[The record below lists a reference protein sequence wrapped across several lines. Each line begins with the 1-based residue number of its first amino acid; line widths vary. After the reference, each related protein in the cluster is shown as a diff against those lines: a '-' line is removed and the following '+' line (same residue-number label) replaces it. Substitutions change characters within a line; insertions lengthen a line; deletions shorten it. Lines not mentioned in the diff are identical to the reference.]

1 VLANDQVEMR
11 PSEDAIQVSLASA
24 EGNLA
29 RQGRGLEAVPWRA
42 GASVL
47 DIGCGPGVHLDHF
60 RRRGLIGTGLDRN
73 AENFRFHGEIEH
85 VADST
90 QLKGRRFDYIFASHV
105 LEHCPDTYSTLLQ
118 WRDLLNEAGTLVIFV
133 PPFAND
139 VANDHWCTGWNV
151 GQLAMTLVAAGFDC
165 RQSTFY
171 QSGDQVFGFGVKKAI
186 SGSFMIDSSLPYLPA
201 AMEHA
206 VFQSN
211 GYQLLRGDIEYVHAT
226 TIDYLQRPSDC
237 FVLEID
243 RLNREI
249 NALLEFK
256 REAEDW
262 HRQLLRIRNSASW
275 RTTAPFR
282 QLARVFRGG

>member
-1 VLANDQVEMR
+1 
-11 PSEDAIQVSLASA
+11 
-24 EGNLA
+24 
-29 RQGRGLEAVPWRA
+29 
-42 GASVL
+42 
-47 DIGCGPGVHLDHF
+47 
-60 RRRGLIGTGLDRN
+60 
-73 AENFRFHGEIEH
+73 
-85 VADST
+85 
-90 QLKGRRFDYIFASHV
+90 
-105 LEHCPDTYSTLLQ
+105 
-118 WRDLLNEAGTLVIFV
+118 
-133 PPFAND
+133 
-139 VANDHWCTGWNV
+139 
-151 GQLAMTLVAAGFDC
+151 
-165 RQSTFY
+165 
-171 QSGDQVFGFGVKKAI
+171 VFGFGVKKAI

-201 AMEHA
+201 AMEQA

-262 HRQLLRIRNSASW
+262 HRQLLRIRNSVSW